1 MTKPLTL
8 RHGSKG
14 QAVQQLQWALNA
26 AGAKL
31 VPDGDFG
38 DATEKA
44 VRAYQLQKGLVADG
58 IAGPKTLTAL
68 AGADCSRLLSN
79 ATLVAAAKRLGTDL
93 ATVYAVN
100 EVESNGAGF
109 LANGKPKIL
118 FERHVMHARLC
129 LVRGEGIEPA
139 ALIARAD
146 KIAAE
151 QPNLVNRAPGG
162 YAGGTAEHQRLANA
176 RYIDTLAANESASWG
191 AFQIM
196 GYHATTLGY
205 ASVDEFIT
213 LMHQD
218 ENQQFEAFVRYI
230 EADAALLKAL
240 KAKKWA
246 EFAKRYNG
254 PAYARNLYDVK
265 LERAY
270 QRHAG
275 CGCGGQMKVA
285 A

>member
-26 AGAKL
+26 TGARL
-31 VPDGDFG
+31 VPDGAFG
-38 DATEKA
+38 DQTEKA
-44 VRAYQLQKGLVADG
+44 VRAYQLKIGLVADG
-58 IAGPKTLTAL
+58 IAGPKTLAAL

-79 ATLVAAAKRLGTDL
+79 ATLVAVAKRLGVDL

-100 EVESNGAGF
+100 EVESTGTGF

-118 FERHVMHARLC
+118 YERHVMHARLC
-129 LVRGEGIEPA
+129 LVRNEGDDSA

-146 KIAAE
+146 KLAAL
-151 QPNLVNRAPGG
+151 QPNLVSRAPGG
-162 YAGGTAEHQRLANA
+162 YAGGTAEHQRLSNA
-176 RYIDTLAANESASWG
+176 RFIDPLAANESASWG

-196 GYHATTLGY
+196 AYHAPRLGY
-205 ASVDEFIT
+205 ASVDEFIA

-230 EADAALLKAL
+230 EAEPALHKAL
-240 KAKKWA
+240 KGKKWA
-246 EFAKRYNG
+246 EFARRYNG
-254 PAYARNLYDVK
+254 PAYSRNLYDVK

-270 QRHAG
+270 ERHAV
-275 CGCGGQMKVA
+275 CGCSKETA
-285 A
+285 

>member
-1 MTKPLTL
+1 MTTETL

-38 DATEKA
+38 DETEKA
-44 VRAYQLQKGLVADG
+44 VRAYQLKKGLVADG
-58 IAGPKTLTAL
+58 VAGEKTLASL

-79 ATLVAAAKRLGTDL
+79 AILVAAAKRLGVDL

-100 EVESNGAGF
+100 EVESAGAGF
-109 LANGKPKIL
+109 LDNGKPKIL
-118 FERHVMHARLC
+118 YERHVMHARLS
-129 LVRGEGIEPA
+129 LVRNEGDDSA

-146 KIAAE
+146 LLAIQ

-176 RYIDTLAANESASWG
+176 RFIDPLAANESASWG

-196 GYHATTLGY
+196 GYHATSLGY
-205 ASVDEFIT
+205 ASVDEFVT
-213 LMHQD
+213 LMHRSEAD
-218 ENQQFEAFVRYI
+218 QFEAFVRFI
-230 EADAALLKAL
+230 EKDAALLKAL
-240 KAKKWA
+240 KARKWA
-246 EFAKRYNG
+246 DFARRYNG

-270 QRHAG
+270 QRHAD
-275 CGCGGQMKVA
+275 CGCGGQKVA